1 MKRMKSGADEPF
13 DAAYLSH
20 HDKMF
25 RLAYRMLG
33 SREKAEDLVQDT
45 FVLALFNRQR
55 FETHPNQEGY
65 LMVALKNMIFNE
77 LRKSEYRL
85 DVPLDGVPEP
95 ASREPD
101 APLESILPAQLS
113 EEDKQ
118 LLIWRFEK
126 QLSYREISGRLGISE
141 AGCRSR
147 VSRAVARCRKY
158 FEENEKI

>member
-1 MKRMKSGADEPF
+1 MKSGADEPF

-101 APLESILPAQLS
+101 ADVLPPPQPARDRAITAAS
-113 EEDKQ
+113 
-118 LLIWRFEK
+118 
-126 QLSYREISGRLGISE
+126 
-141 AGCRSR
+141 AN
-147 VSRAVARCRKY
+147 AVALFFIKY
-158 FEENEKI
+158 LYFSPVLI

>member
-1 MKRMKSGADEPF
+1 M
-13 DAAYLSH
+13 
-20 HDKMF
+20 
-25 RLAYRMLG
+25 
-33 SREKAEDLVQDT
+33 
-45 FVLALFNRQR
+45 
-55 FETHPNQEGY
+55 
-65 LMVALKNMIFNE
+65 
-77 LRKSEYRL
+77 
-85 DVPLDGVPEP
+85 
-95 ASREPD
+95 
-101 APLESILPAQLS
+101 PAQLS

>member
-1 MKRMKSGADEPF
+1 MKSGADEPF

-65 LMVALKNMIFNE
+65 LMVA